1 MLNSPPFSASQPRE
15 RMWIVGL
22 SLALAVYCLILG
34 VAFLAGAL
42 STARSAWLLALVPF
56 ALAVWYGYG
65 FLQPNNLASQS
76 GISTGAY
83 SGASSPDFGL
93 LLSAGGWALVVLA
106 LLVPSP
112 ATSATGATTTGNVTA
127 SFCGVLAVLC
137 ILCGA
142 ALSWRSWNEKIRQ
155 QPNNV

>member
-1 MLNSPPFSASQPRE
+1 MLHSPPLSASQTRE
-15 RMWIVGL
+15 RTWIVGL

-34 VAFLAGAL
+34 VAFLAGAV

-56 ALAVWYGYG
+56 VLAVWYGYG

-76 GISTGAY
+76 GAS

-112 ATSATGATTTGNVTA
+112 ATSATGASQASNVTA

-142 ALSWRSWNEKIRQ
+142 ALSWRSWNEKMRQ
-155 QPNNV
+155 QPDDV